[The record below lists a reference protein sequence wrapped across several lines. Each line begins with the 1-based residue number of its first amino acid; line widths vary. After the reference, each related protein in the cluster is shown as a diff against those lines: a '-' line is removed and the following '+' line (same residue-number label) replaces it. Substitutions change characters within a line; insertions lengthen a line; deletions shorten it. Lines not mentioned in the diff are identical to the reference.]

1 MEPTTR
7 KTAPVLPLVESLPN
21 LSDRVYSIL
30 RHHIADQQLQGG
42 SRLSVP
48 RLAAQLGV
56 SRTPV
61 KEALE
66 RLARDGLVTMLP
78 NRGAYVSLLRRED
91 VDEIYQMRE
100 MLEGLATRVAAEQAN
115 PGLLSHLADLLRQ
128 GEVAVKAGN
137 VEGHIQVD
145 LEFHRLIRER
155 AGNRRL
161 IHALGNLQD
170 QIRIVFRTSATI
182 AGRMP
187 QALDEHRRI
196 LAALRAGDP
205 DEAEQAARNHVRR
218 IRAAVLAHMKAPEPP
233 SKVRTV

>member
-1 MEPTTR
+1 MEQTTR
-7 KTAPVLPLVESLPN
+7 ITDPILPQVESLPN

-30 RHHIADQQLQGG
+30 RHYIAEQQLKGG

-66 RLARDGLVTMLP
+66 RLSRDGLVTMLP
-78 NRGAYVSLLRRED
+78 NRGAYVSLVRRED

-100 MLEGLATRVAAEQAN
+100 MLEGLATRVAAGRMT
-115 PGLLSHLADLLRQ
+115 PDLLSELAILLRQ
-128 GEVAVKAGN
+128 GEAAVAAGD
-137 VEGHIQVD
+137 VDAHIRVD

-161 IHALGNLQD
+161 IRALDNLQD
-170 QIRIVFRTSATI
+170 QIRIVFRTSASI
-182 AGRMP
+182 PGRMS
-187 QALDEHRRI
+187 QALEEHHRI
-196 LAALRAGDP
+196 LSALQAGDP
-205 DEAEQAARNHVRR
+205 DEAERAARDHVHR
-218 IRAAVLAHMKAPEPP
+218 IRAAVLAYMEEAEARP
-233 SKVRTV
+233 SR